1 MEVNNL
7 ASCWLA
13 AGLSVGEEE
22 EGKTALQIDTM
33 ACAPTGEEG
42 TEAGREAKKKR
53 KANTTNGGEIVSISG
68 PKWDG
73 EGERKSHRPSF
84 LFLKK
89 KKNPRLVSFLCCFF

>member
-42 TEAGREAKKKR
+42 IEEGREAKKEESEHNKQR
-53 KANTTNGGEIVSISG
+53 RDSLNIRTQMGWG
-68 PKWDG
+68 
-73 EGERKSHRPSF
+73 R
-84 LFLKK
+84 
-89 KKNPRLVSFLCCFF
+89 

>member
-1 MEVNNL
+1 MEENNL

-33 ACAPTGEEG
+33 ACTPTGEEG
-42 TEAGREAKKKR
+42 TEAGREAKRR
-53 KANTTNGGEIVSISG
+53 KANTTNGREIVSISG

-73 EGERKSHRPSF
+73 EGARKSHRPSL
-84 LFLKK
+84 LF
-89 KKNPRLVSFLCCFF
+89 

>member
-1 MEVNNL
+1 MEVNNP

-13 AGLSVGEEE
+13 AGLSVGEEEE

-42 TEAGREAKKKR
+42 TEAGREAKKR
-53 KANTTNGGEIVSISG
+53 RANTTNGGKIFLISG
-68 PKWDG
+68 PKWVG

-84 LFLKK
+84 LF
-89 KKNPRLVSFLCCFF
+89 